1 MLRLDRTSDR
11 LCLVKLFQ
19 IAAKSNSAG
28 ADIEEI
34 EKDKQK
40 NPAFES
46 ITFLRFEAMASPAP
60 SVTAHEAA
68 AKVKSKAN
76 LAPGLSSPGQLATVE
91 DGSKGGAEGRPLL
104 QELHE
109 CLLLLDTDRVAV
121 LCLNGTTP
129 FPTSVSVP
137 SSTPPFFK
145 HSEESAEERRIG
157 QKLIGSIAMRFR
169 LHGNIPRL
177 LRWAETGD
185 EEDGKAIT
193 LVAPSRVLHAT
204 RLKVEEFM
212 SLKALEQH
220 KTDPL
225 GPSCAVRAASAL
237 ASVLLWLSCI
247 PLPPPPLPPSAVTP
261 SSSAIHDDI
270 HEDEASRS
278 LDVMPG
284 VKPPLDACGGDMQGG
299 DLVITGTT
307 KFILVFKCC
316 SECSGLCSVLWCT
329 ISSCARCTS
338 GISQII
344 SEIT

>member
-1 MLRLDRTSDR
+1 MLWLDRTSDR

-19 IAAKSNSAG
+19 IAAKPNSAG

-40 NPAFES
+40 IPAFES
-46 ITFLRFEAMASPAP
+46 MTFLRLEAMASPDP

-68 AKVKSKAN
+68 AKVNSKAN
-76 LAPGLSSPGQLATVE
+76 LAPGLSSLLGTVE
-91 DGSKGGAEGRPLL
+91 DGSKGGGEGRPLL

-109 CLLLLDTDRVAV
+109 CLLPLDTDRVAV
-121 LCLNGTTP
+121 LCLNGTTLS
-129 FPTSVSVP
+129 PTSVSKP
-137 SSTPPFFK
+137 SATPPNLE

-157 QKLIGSIAMRFR
+157 QTLMGSIAMKFR

-185 EEDGKAIT
+185 EEDVNSIT

-212 SLKALEQH
+212 SLKALEQR

-225 GPSCAVRAASAL
+225 GPSSAVRAASAL

-247 PLPPPPLPPSAVTP
+247 PLPPPPLPPPAVTP
-261 SSSAIHDDI
+261 SSAAIHDDI
-270 HEDEASRS
+270 HEDEVSRS
-278 LDVMPG
+278 LDMMPG
-284 VKPPLDACGGDMQGG
+284 VTAPLDAGGGDMQGG
-299 DLVITGTT
+299 DVVITGTP
-307 KFILVFKCC
+307 KFNLALECC

-329 ISSCARCTS
+329 ILSCARCTS
-338 GISQII
+338 GRLAKL
-344 SEIT
+344 

>member
-76 LAPGLSSPGQLATVE
+76 PGQLATVE

-121 LCLNGTTP
+121 LCLNCTTP

-307 KFILVFKCC
+307 KFILVLKCC